1 MKKNSFDRV
10 EIWKM
15 EAIWWLVTAVILALV
30 MAPIFF
36 NIGANYP
43 FYIPNILFIVVF
55 VTFTRYIFLLKYSLF
70 SHTTWIKAVLVFLP
84 IPIFLYFIDAMYDF
98 QRFLDEEGMISVMGS
113 LSADTQ
119 YQLAKY
125 VQYENLF
132 FGTGAILTCILFPM
146 RMIVSMWRVRNRGT
160 V

>member
-1 MKKNSFDRV
+1 
-10 EIWKM
+10 M